1 MMEFWNTQILPR
13 LTSVEVIEWF
23 TFGVNILVY
32 IFSRTIASRYGAIQ
46 DEARMKSRLRI
57 LHGFNLVVF
66 ITFIFS
72 VAIQSDW
79 FPAEQIS
86 QSGLTLLCAYLILHF
101 AEVKLLARYGTASI
115 VMGFTRRVETSTSR
129 TLELLAYFIILV
141 GSVVVL
147 VNVWGL
153 KDSLQTTGVLGF
165 LALLVFITKDYWMRD
180 FLSGIL
186 LISSERLGRG
196 DVIAIP
202 AENLL
207 GIVLE
212 IRARQTHVR
221 DLVHGHDIM
230 LPNACLLT
238 NRVDLYKRNPGG
250 PFKDYVDFKIG
261 YGASVENVRNF
272 LQAVHKQASET
283 GKGMDVKEDALIA
296 LKENE
301 DHAARWRLMYVLNN
315 PHRMLAVRDAVNLA
329 AYELQEEFGLNI
341 STPTTHLVESRGG
354 NSASTS
360 SSVASTKSPDKS

>member
-1 MMEFWNTQILPR
+1 MEFWNTQILPR

-32 IFSRTIASRYGAIQ
+32 IFSNTIASHYGAIQ

-72 VAIQSDW
+72 VAIQSDR
-79 FPAEQIS
+79 FPAERIS

-147 VNVWGL
+147 INIWGL

-261 YGASVENVRNF
+261 YGASVETVRNF

-283 GKGMDVKEDALIA
+283 GEGMDVKEDALIA

>member
-1 MMEFWNTQILPR
+1 MEFWNTQILPR

-147 VNVWGL
+147 VNIWGL

-261 YGASVENVRNF
+261 YGASVETVRNF

-283 GKGMDVKEDALIA
+283 GEGMDVKEDALIA

>member
-1 MMEFWNTQILPR
+1 MEFWNTQILPR

-32 IFSRTIASRYGAIQ
+32 IFSNTIASHYGAIQ

-72 VAIQSDW
+72 VAIQSDR

-147 VNVWGL
+147 INIWGL

-261 YGASVENVRNF
+261 YGASVETVRNF

-283 GKGMDVKEDALIA
+283 GEGMDVKEDALIA

-341 STPTTHLVESRGG
+341 STPTTHVVESRGG

-360 SSVASTKSPDKS
+360 SSVAITKSPDKS

>member
-79 FPAEQIS
+79 FPAGQIS

-238 NRVDLYKRNPGG
+238 NRVDLYKRYPGG

-261 YGASVENVRNF
+261 YGASVETVRNF

>member
-1 MMEFWNTQILPR
+1 MMEFWNTPILLR
-13 LTSVEVIEWF
+13 LEAVKPIEWF

-32 IFSRTIASRYGAIQ
+32 IFSRTIASHYGAIQ

-66 ITFIFS
+66 ITFVFS
-72 VAIQSDW
+72 VAIQSDR

-196 DVIAIP
+196 DVISIP
-202 AENLL
+202 AENVL

-212 IRARQTHVR
+212 IRSRQTHVR
-221 DLVHGHDIM
+221 DLVRGHDIM
-230 LPNACLLT
+230 LPNACLLN
-238 NRVDLYKRNPGG
+238 NRVDLYKQNPGG
-250 PFKDYVDFKIG
+250 PFRDFVDFKIG
-261 YGASVENVRNF
+261 YGAPSEKVQKF
-272 LQAVHKQASET
+272 LTAVFEKAAES
-283 GKGMDVKEDALIA
+283 MDSLDRAKSARIA
-296 LKENE
+296 LKENGN
-301 DHAARWRLMYVLNN
+301 HAARWRLAYILKN
-315 PHRMLAVRDAVNLA
+315 PHRLLDVRDAVNLA
-329 AYELQEEFGLNI
+329 AYELQGQFGISL
-341 STPTTHLVESRGG
+341 STPTTHEVETRSA
-354 NSASTS
+354 NSAKTS
-360 SSVASTKSPDKS
+360 SRAEITGSESS